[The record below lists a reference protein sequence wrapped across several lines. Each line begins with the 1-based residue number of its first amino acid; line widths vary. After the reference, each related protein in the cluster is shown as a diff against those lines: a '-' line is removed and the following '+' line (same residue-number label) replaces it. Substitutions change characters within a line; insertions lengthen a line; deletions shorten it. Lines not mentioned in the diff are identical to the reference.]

1 MVVNVPRYVRNLY
14 LGPLFLA
21 VFGCFWL
28 FLAVF
33 DCYRLFLAVLAGLG
47 LVWAGLGWF
56 ANVDK
61 SWMAEELQTSFLA
74 VLISGPD
81 LAPSMTAGR

>member
-21 VFGCFWL
+21 VFGCF
-28 FLAVF
+28 
-33 DCYRLFLAVLAGLG
+33 RLFLAVLAGLG

-61 SWMAEELQTSFLA
+61 SWMAEELQTSFPRPSSF
-74 VLISGPD
+74 SGQIWP
-81 LAPSMTAGR
+81 LV

>member
-21 VFGCFWL
+21 VFGCF
-28 FLAVF
+28 LAVS

-61 SWMAEELQTSFLA
+61 SWMAEELQTSFPRPSSF
-74 VLISGPD
+74 SGQIWP
-81 LAPSMTAGR
+81 LVMTAGR